1 MSAADQT
8 SSEQFPVMY
17 HSTRVPIEGDRIYPM
32 GGHRDTR
39 AWASTD
45 AEEAHRHA
53 YRKGLVNGKDLPVRT
68 YQVEPISSEG
78 LEKGTANYVDRPA
91 DNYSTPKGFRV
102 IQEVPTTEAADHWGR
117 ESVRNELVHFIQAH
131 TFPNFDFSGSNDS
144 VVKSLGVSS
153 SHLENIRYR
162 YDGNNDVSPEIDD
175 YARDAEM
182 SARVFKDKKYLSRPE
197 ASSKEKGILR
207 RAGIDYAQTIKGLKD
222 LKGVQPTEL
231 FTTIP
236 ARIQGR

>member
-17 HSTRVPIEGDRIYPM
+17 HATRVPIEGDHIYPM

-68 YQVEPISSEG
+68 YQVEPLSSEG
-78 LEKGTANYVDRPA
+78 LEKGEAAYVDRPA
-91 DNYSTPKGFRV
+91 NNYSTPKGFRV
-102 IQEVPTTEAADHWGR
+102 IQEVPTTEAANHWGR
-117 ESVRNELVHFIQAH
+117 EAGRNELVHFKQAN
-131 TFPNFDFSGSNDS
+131 TFPNFDFSDSNES
-144 VVKSLGVSS
+144 VGKSLGLSS
-153 SHLENIRYR
+153 NHIENIRYR
-162 YDGNNDVSPEIDD
+162 YDGNTNVSPEIDD
-175 YARDAEM
+175 YTRDAEM
-182 SARVFKDKKYLSRPE
+182 SNRVLKDKKYLSRPE
-197 ASSKEKGILR
+197 ASSEERGILR
-207 RAGIDYAQTIKGLKD
+207 RAGIDYAQSIKGLKD